1 MGKYLI
7 KRLLHGIVSIVVVV
21 GIVMVLIFSL
31 LDRSGVFTNDPSYSK
46 KSGNQRI
53 VYEYQQWEKYGYVE
67 FDEFNDY
74 INAMVT
80 EGRISEEDAAAA
92 KDGLG
97 LTPAED
103 TEITKE
109 WVANFTEYFESKGY
123 TVERLIGR
131 MTSAGVITA
140 ATRQNLIAYRDLNL
154 FTRLWDFFSGIITID
169 SIHYVEDDIEDRGIK
184 FTFFDPLAGGKF
196 SPAIIGNGTQHKY
209 LLYFDSS
216 FPFIHQNLVSF
227 HIGKSYSMYQGAD
240 LVEQMTSNP
249 GSAIIEEKLFPTGV
263 RAETSQDLHTAT
275 YVYGTISAEN
285 QELFGDNYTKCETN
299 SSGLSMISNSFV
311 IGIIATILTY
321 LLGVPLGIIMA
332 RKKDKLVDK
341 IGTVYIVF
349 IMAVPSLA
357 YIFMFSAIGSNLF
370 GLPNHFGL
378 ESNPKWLIYILPIV
392 SLALPSIANIMKW
405 LRRYMIDQMN
415 SDYVKFA
422 RSGGLSEGEIFRK
435 HILKNA
441 AIPLVHG
448 IPSSILGC
456 ITGAIITESV
466 YAVPGTGKLLTNA
479 INKHDNGIIVGL
491 TMFYACLSVISL
503 ILGDILMALVD
514 PRISFSTSG
523 GKR

>member
-1 MGKYLI
+1 MGKYLL
-7 KRLLHGIVSIVVVV
+7 KRLLHGVVSIVIVVA
-21 GIVMVLIFSL
+21 IVMVLIFSL
-31 LDRSGVFTNDPSYSK
+31 LDRSGVFSNDPSYSK
-46 KSGNQRI
+46 KSGNQKI

-74 INAMVT
+74 INTMIIEGKIT
-80 EGRISEEDAAAA
+80 EEEATLV

-97 LTPAED
+97 LTPEDD
-103 TEITKE
+103 TEITKQWIE
-109 WVANFTEYFESKGY
+109 NFTEYFEKKGY
-123 TVERLIGR
+123 VVERLLGR
-131 MTSAGVITA
+131 KTSAGIVTA

-154 FTRLWDFFSGIITID
+154 FARLWDFFSGVISID
-169 SIHYVEDDIEDRGIK
+169 SIHYVDADIENRGIK
-184 FTFFDPLAGGKF
+184 FTLFDPLAGGKF
-196 SPAIIGNGTQHKY
+196 SPAIMGNGTKHKY

-227 HIGKSYSMYQGAD
+227 HLGKSYSMYQGAD
-240 LVEQMTSNP
+240 LVEQMTMNP
-249 GSAIIEEKLFPTGV
+249 SSAVIEEKVFPTGE
-263 RAETSQDLHTAT
+263 RQETSLDLHTAT
-275 YVYGTISAEN
+275 YVYGELSAEN
-285 QELFGDNYTKCETN
+285 EKLFGDNYTKCKANNT
-299 SSGLSMISNSFV
+299 GLSMIANSFV

-321 LLGVPLGIIMA
+321 LLGVPLGILMA
-332 RKKDKLVDK
+332 RKKDRLLDK
-341 IGTVYIVF
+341 VGTIYIVF

-357 YIFMFSAIGSNLF
+357 YIFMFSALGSNLF

-378 ESNPKWLIYILPIV
+378 ESNPKWLIYILPII
-392 SLALPSIANIMKW
+392 SLALPSVANIMKW

-448 IPSSILGC
+448 IPGSILGC